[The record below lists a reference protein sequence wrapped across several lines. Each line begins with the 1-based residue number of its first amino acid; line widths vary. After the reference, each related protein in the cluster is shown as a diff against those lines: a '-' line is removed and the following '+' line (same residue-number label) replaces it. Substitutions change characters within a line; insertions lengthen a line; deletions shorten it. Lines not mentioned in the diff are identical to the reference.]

1 MPTISRR
8 AAALHEETPR
18 DILRSCDE
26 LSIILHDLEL
36 HVAPADVTGK
46 RLLAIA
52 RDRLAAISS
61 AAQHDSGETGTAQGG

>member
-8 AAALHEETPR
+8 AAITAGVAI